1 MAGNVFSL
9 SINEFQTK
17 IAHVNYK
24 KNKVELLSLGY
35 ENTIPNYFTNPN
47 DKSAELEAQLIRNL
61 LNQLNIT
68 ESRVQV
74 VIPDSMTY
82 AQLVV
87 QPMLKE
93 EELAQAIRLQVDE
106 IIPLP
111 IADINLDFEIV
122 SNLKDDKL
130 LVLLVA
136 VEKKLSDQIA
146 KTLNFAKLE
155 AVSLENELSVLGRFT
170 SEVFPFI
177 KEPSLIVNFGF
188 AGTSFYIMNPPFPYF
203 QFTRTVKIGYANFI
217 KDAKLNLNITDA
229 KAVELLKTVGLGNST
244 AVNIYPIIYPLI
256 EEICN
261 NILKINI
268 LAKERFASVIKH
280 IYFLNFDS
288 EIAHLYETIQK
299 KVLLPTGPIPMNQIL
314 IPNPITQS
322 FQNNISSFIPV
333 ISAHIR

>member
-1 MAGNVFSL
+1 M
-9 SINEFQTK
+9 
-17 IAHVNYK
+17 
-24 KNKVELLSLGY
+24 SLGY

-146 KTLNFAKLE
+146 KTINFSKLE

>member
-1 MAGNVFSL
+1 M
-9 SINEFQTK
+9 
-17 IAHVNYK
+17 
-24 KNKVELLSLGY
+24 SLGY